1 MSRVIGAL
9 CCAFAALSAPAAAAT
24 DGQLVAIARTSSGDR
39 LVTLNPD
46 GTGVRTILSGQR
58 LSSPGWSPDGNRIVV
73 ADGHRVLVLDPAT
86 GQTQTVLDEQ
96 GAAAPTWAPDGRRIA
111 LLRGPDVLTIGAD
124 GSDPRTIA
132 FPFFGQISWLAW
144 SPAGDRLAYGTSGML
159 RTVGIGGDD
168 DAPLVTAT
176 ELGEPAWSPDAKRIA
191 YRDDGRLLIVPAGGG
206 EPVDLTRTGGVEPD
220 WSPDGREVVYAFGA
234 GLRATGADGGVTR
247 PIATPVDPQAMLAEP
262 DWQPCVAGV
271 TVSCVSVSE
280 SPVCPEAASVTTT
293 VDQPVDL
300 PLGGCTDSA
309 RRPLSV
315 SVTRGPEHGTLA
327 GTRYTPAAG
336 FSGQDAILYRASAGG
351 ATSNVAR
358 VTIFV
363 VPRMVAPSQTP
374 PHAPFLSALAPP
386 RLDRRG
392 RGWLRVRCDLDCTV
406 RLRLTVRLRG
416 HRSIAGR
423 VLERHLAAGAL
434 LRLRLRAPQRRSIR
448 SAWVRGTVTGADGH
462 RRSFRIPANLR

>member
-206 EPVDLTRTGGVEPD
+206 EPVDLTRTGGVEPH
-220 WSPDGREVVYAFGA
+220 GCQ
-234 GLRATGADGGVTR
+234 TGARSSTR
-247 PIATPVDPQAMLAEP
+247 SAPACARPAPT
-262 DWQPCVAGV
+262 
-271 TVSCVSVSE
+271 
-280 SPVCPEAASVTTT
+280 AASPRA
-293 VDQPVDL
+293 DRH
-300 PLGGCTDSA
+300 A
-309 RRPLSV
+309 RGFPRRCWPS
-315 SVTRGPEHGTLA
+315 P
-327 GTRYTPAAG
+327 PAAVRG
-336 FSGQDAILYRASAGG
+336 GGDGQ
-351 ATSNVAR
+351 
-358 VTIFV
+358 
-363 VPRMVAPSQTP
+363 
-374 PHAPFLSALAPP
+374 
-386 RLDRRG
+386 
-392 RGWLRVRCDLDCTV
+392 
-406 RLRLTVRLRG
+406 
-416 HRSIAGR
+416 
-423 VLERHLAAGAL
+423 
-434 LRLRLRAPQRRSIR
+434 LRLRLPSRRC
-448 SAWVRGTVTGADGH
+448 A
-462 RRSFRIPANLR
+462 RRPRR

>member
-9 CCAFAALSAPAAAAT
+9 CCAFAALCAPASAAT
-24 DGQLVAIARTSSGDR
+24 DGQLVAIARTASGDR

-46 GTGVRTILSGQR
+46 GTGVRTMLSGQR

-159 RTVGIGGDD
+159 RTIGIGGDD

-191 YRDDGRLLIVPAGGG
+191 YRDDGRLLIVPAAGG

-247 PIATPVDPQAMLAEP
+247 PIATPVGSAGDAGRARLAAVRGGGDGELRLGLR
-262 DWQPCVAGV
+262 VAGV
-271 TVSCVSVSE
+271 
-280 SPVCPEAASVTTT
+280 P
-293 VDQPVDL
+293 
-300 PLGGCTDSA
+300 GGRVGNDHGRPAGRPPA
-309 RRPLSV
+309 RRLYGFGAAPAQRQRHARARARHAGRHALHAGRGLHPGR
-315 SVTRGPEHGTLA
+315 TRSCTAPA
-327 GTRYTPAAG
+327 PAARPRT
-336 FSGQDAILYRASAGG
+336 SRA
-351 ATSNVAR
+351 
-358 VTIFV
+358 
-363 VPRMVAPSQTP
+363 
-374 PHAPFLSALAPP
+374 
-386 RLDRRG
+386 
-392 RGWLRVRCDLDCTV
+392 
-406 RLRLTVRLRG
+406 
-416 HRSIAGR
+416 
-423 VLERHLAAGAL
+423 
-434 LRLRLRAPQRRSIR
+434 
-448 SAWVRGTVTGADGH
+448 
-462 RRSFRIPANLR
+462 